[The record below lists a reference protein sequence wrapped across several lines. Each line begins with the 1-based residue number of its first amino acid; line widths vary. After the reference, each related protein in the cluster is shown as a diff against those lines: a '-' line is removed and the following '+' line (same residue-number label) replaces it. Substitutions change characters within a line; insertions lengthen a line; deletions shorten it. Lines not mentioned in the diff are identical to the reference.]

1 MATLVAGKARN
12 VSRHRW
18 VVLAVGVGAQASFSA
33 MFSGLPVAGVVM
45 RADYRLSTAALGLV
59 LGCLSLGVAAC
70 DLLWGM
76 LTDRLGDRRTLITG
90 LTATGALL
98 ALMAAAAAPGDGVG
112 TALLAGCVFALGALG
127 ASVNSASGRAVMTW
141 FADGERGLAM
151 SVRQAAIPAG
161 GAVGVALV
169 PWLAGTYGFRAAYL
183 VLALLCLLS
192 VAATWRW
199 LHERDGGAPAPGT
212 RPASGPSPLRRPDVW
227 RLTLAGG
234 LLTVPQFAVLTFTG
248 IFLHDARGQGTL
260 LAGLAVIV
268 AQVGGGAARIG
279 TGLLSD
285 RGRDRRV
292 LVRIIAL
299 ATAVAMAGA
308 AVLSHA
314 PVALTVAALALGG
327 LLANAWHGVLYTEA
341 AVMAGADRAGSAL
354 GLAGTTIF
362 GAAFVTPLV
371 VPALLEVAPW
381 EAVWAFAAL
390 TPLLAVPLVPA
401 RARR

>member
-1 MATLVAGKARN
+1 MATLVAGEARSA
-12 VSRHRW
+12 SRHRW

-45 RADYRLSTAALGLV
+45 RADYRLSTAGLGLV
-59 LGCLSLGVAAC
+59 LGCLSLGVATC

-98 ALMAAAAAPGDGVG
+98 ALMAAVAAPGDGVG
-112 TALLAGCVFALGALG
+112 TAMLAGCVFALGALG

-183 VLALLCLLS
+183 ALALLCLLS

-199 LHERDGGAPAPGT
+199 LHEHDGGAAPGA
-212 RPASGPSPLRRPDVW
+212 RPAAGPSPLRRPDVW
-227 RLTLAGG
+227 RLALAGG

-308 AVLSHA
+308 AVLTSA

-341 AVMAGADRAGSAL
+341 AVMAGAGRAGSAL
-354 GLAGTTIF
+354 GLAGTTLF

>member
-1 MATLVAGKARN
+1 M
-12 VSRHRW
+12 
-18 VVLAVGVGAQASFSA
+18 GVGAQAGFSA

-45 RADYRLSTAALGLV
+45 RADYGLSTAGLGLV
-59 LGCLSLGVAAC
+59 LGCLSLGVATC

-98 ALMAAAAAPGDGVG
+98 ALMAAVAAPGDGVG

-183 VLALLCLLS
+183 ALALLCLLS

-199 LHERDGGAPAPGT
+199 LHEHDGGAAAPGA
-212 RPASGPSPLRRPDVW
+212 RPAAGPSPLRRPDVW
-227 RLTLAGG
+227 RLALAGG

-260 LAGLAVIV
+260 LAGVAVIV

-285 RGRDRRV
+285 RGRDRRA
-292 LVRIIAL
+292 LVRVIAL

-308 AVLSHA
+308 AVLTSA

-341 AVMAGADRAGSAL
+341 AVMAGAGRAGSAL
-354 GLAGTTIF
+354 GLAGTTLF